1 MINDKTARGT
11 RQIIKTRKF
20 STLHMEIFEHLLVS
34 GKTNRALNLQFGYTE
49 KSHVVVDHSR
59 KVMFKLLALENIS
72 KNEFQQRI
80 VYPRIYKFWWK
91 KLLDKHQKQ
100 LMSIAI
106 QVEYYEDSPY
116 SP

>member
-1 MINDKTARGT
+1 MVYNMTGRGT

-20 STLHMEIFEHLLVS
+20 STLHIEIFEQVLVS

-59 KVMFKLLALENIS
+59 KVMFKLLALENMA
-72 KNEFQQRI
+72 KNEFQHQI

-91 KLLDKHQKQ
+91 KLLAKHEQHM
-100 LMSIAI
+100 LSIAI
-106 QVEYYEDSPY
+106 QVEYYKHCPY
-116 SP
+116 FL